1 MNFIKR
7 EKLTSP
13 RVWTSLIPNIEFT
26 QMELL
31 QSEQKR
37 KYRIELE
44 ETGWNK
50 VIVPAKSAVTKV
62 EPRAM
67 ENGYPKPLGNAFNGV
82 RSFYQVPW
90 CAGWDRDV
98 YDKLNSWYFT
108 IFNKII
114 HTQNNISLWIREKG
128 KKLFQKYFMVLDI
141 RCSTL

>member
-31 QSEQKR
+31 QSEQER

-50 VIVPAKSAVTKV
+50 VIVPATSAVTKV
-62 EPRAM
+62 V
-67 ENGYPKPLGNAFNGV
+67 NGEWVPKAARKCIQRG
-82 RSFYQVPW
+82 
-90 CAGWDRDV
+90 
-98 YDKLNSWYFT
+98 
-108 IFNKII
+108 KII
-114 HTQNNISLWIREKG
+114 LPSAVVCGLGSGCLWQTQ
-128 KKLFQKYFMVLDI
+128 FMIFHDF
-141 RCSTL
+141 